1 MTLHRRSF
9 SIALLAG
16 LAAARVH
23 AQGQAGLP
31 RILVGFPAG
40 GSADATARR
49 LSEAWRGRLADQVL
63 VDNKVGAGGR
73 IAVGALKDAA
83 PDGQTMLLSPASMFT
98 IYQHAFRKLQYNPA
112 TDVTPVSP
120 VCEFAFGFGI
130 GPKVP
135 DTVKTV
141 AQYLDWA
148 KANPRESAYASP
160 AAGAAPHF
168 LGDMLSRASGV
179 AMQHVPYRGAAPGL
193 QDLMGGQIASA
204 METLGD
210 FLPHMSSGRVRVL
223 AVTSTSRSRFL
234 PEVPTFTE
242 QGFKTLVATETYG
255 LFLPAKAQSALT
267 DKLHELVRV
276 ALREKAMVDG
286 LAKLGFE
293 PVAKAPDEYARLL
306 AAEREQWGPIVK
318 ASGFSSDD

>member
-1 MTLHRRSF
+1 MS
-9 SIALLAG
+9 
-16 LAAARVH
+16 
-23 AQGQAGLP
+23 P
-31 RILVGFPAG
+31 R
-40 GSADATARR
+40 
-49 LSEAWRGRLADQVL
+49 
-63 VDNKVGAGGR
+63 K
-73 IAVGALKDAA
+73 
-83 PDGQTMLLSPASMFT
+83 
-98 IYQHAFRKLQYNPA
+98 
-112 TDVTPVSP
+112 
-120 VCEFAFGFGI
+120 C
-130 GPKVP
+130 
-135 DTVKTV
+135 
-141 AQYLDWA
+141 
-148 KANPRESAYASP
+148 
-160 AAGAAPHF
+160 
-168 LGDMLSRASGV
+168 
-179 AMQHVPYRGAAPGL
+179 GAAPGL

-255 LFLPAKAQSALT
+255 LFLPAKAPAALT